1 MFEKITYQC
10 PNCSA
15 VVRQDLKDGEELTCV
30 SCNKRYKVLL
40 DEETGKAGFVE
51 TTAKEIPEPL
61 YLPKGSIRALV
72 TMAAALSCW
81 MLIIMGREVPG
92 YLLSLLL
99 TIIGYYFGF
108 RKKIETA
115 ESRILDATAKEEEPL
130 FLPHGFIRVVLILG
144 FVISGI
150 VLLAKGKLK
159 ELDYLE
165 FFVVLLGLIAGYM
178 FARVFSDYQGT
189 PLYIFFNHLKGAV
202 VLAAAGYLAYLLL
215 SGNRGSSDYVA
226 MTLSAVMSF
235 YFGSRS

>member
-1 MFEKITYQC
+1 
-10 PNCSA
+10 
-15 VVRQDLKDGEELTCV
+15 
-30 SCNKRYKVLL
+30 
-40 DEETGKAGFVE
+40 
-51 TTAKEIPEPL
+51 
-61 YLPKGSIRALV
+61 
-72 TMAAALSCW
+72 
-81 MLIIMGREVPG
+81 MLIVMGREVPG

-150 VLLAKGKLK
+150 VLLAKGKLT

>member
-10 PNCSA
+10 PNCGA
-15 VVRQDLKDGEELTCV
+15 VVRQDLRDGEELTCL
-30 SCNKRYKVLL
+30 SCTKRYKVLL

-51 TTAKEIPEPL
+51 TTAKELPEPL
-61 YLPKGSIRALV
+61 FLPRGSIRALV
-72 TMAAALSCW
+72 TMAIALSCW
-81 MLIIMGREVPG
+81 MLIFMGKEVPG

-99 TIIGYYFGF
+99 TVIGYYFGF

-115 ESRILDATAKEEEPL
+115 ESRILDATVREEEPL

-165 FFVVLLGLIAGYM
+165 FFVVLVGLIAGYV

-189 PLYIFFNHLKGAV
+189 PSYILFNHLKGAI

-215 SGNRGSSDYVA
+215 SGNQAESDYTA
-226 MTLSAVMSF
+226 MSLSAVISF
-235 YFGSRS
+235 YFGSR